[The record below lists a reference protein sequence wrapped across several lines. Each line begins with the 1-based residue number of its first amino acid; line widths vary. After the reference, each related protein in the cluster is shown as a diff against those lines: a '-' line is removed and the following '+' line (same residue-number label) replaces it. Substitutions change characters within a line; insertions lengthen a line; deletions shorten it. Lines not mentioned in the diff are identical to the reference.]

1 MKENVNL
8 VYHSVWATLTWR
20 TYLKDNVN
28 LVYHS
33 VFGPFGRALQGQLS
47 NSTCLDRI
55 QVQKTLLKSF
65 SNIHRWCLLLM
76 HDKKALLKGVC
87 LYCR

>member
-33 VFGPFGRALQGQLS
+33 VFGPFGQGQLS

-65 SNIHRWCLLLM
+65 SNIRRWCLLLM
-76 HDKKALLKGVC
+76 HDKKKALLKGVC
-87 LYCR
+87 L